1 MPDRPSRLWKE
12 LPVGKRVAAADAFW
26 RDDQAS
32 GIEAQQVEAI
42 TAIARRLNFRPKSV
56 AVLPVERRAKQLAQ
70 IGDVSDALATRA
82 LIAYHFATQRAL
94 MAAFLDALGLAH
106 ENGLITQEE
115 VAPPDRDKLAAAV
128 EAVRKTYPAED
139 VALYLRTLAALD
151 GDTWVNLDDVLAA
164 SR

>member
-1 MPDRPSRLWKE
+1 MPDRPSRLWKD
-12 LPVGKRVAAADAFW
+12 LPADKRIAAADAFW

-42 TAIARRLNFRPKSV
+42 AAIARRLNFRPKSV

-82 LIAYHFATQRAL
+82 LIAYHFAAQRPL

-115 VAPPDRDKLAAAV
+115 VTPPDRDKLTAAV
-128 EAVRKTYPAED
+128 DAVRKTYPVED
-139 VALYLRTLAALD
+139 VTLYLRTLAALD
-151 GDTWVNLDDVLAA
+151 GDTWVNLDEVLAA

>member
-1 MPDRPSRLWKE
+1 MPDRPSRLWKD
-12 LPVGKRVAAADAFW
+12 LPLDKRVAAAEAFW

-32 GIEAQQVEAI
+32 GIEAQHLEAVV
-42 TAIARRLNFRPKSV
+42 AIARRLNFRAKSV
-56 AVLPVERRAKQLAQ
+56 ASLPVERRAKQLAQ

-82 LIAYHFATQRAL
+82 LIAYHFAAQRPL

-115 VAPPDRDKLAAAV
+115 VAPPDRDKLQAAF
-128 EAVRKTYPAED
+128 EAVRQAHPAED

-151 GDTWVNLDDVLAA
+151 GDTWVNLDALLAA
-164 SR
+164 SH

>member
-1 MPDRPSRLWKE
+1 MPDRPSRLWKD
-12 LPVGKRVAAADAFW
+12 LPADKRLAAADAFW

-42 TAIARRLNFRPKSV
+42 AAIARRLKFRPKSV

-70 IGDVSDALATRA
+70 IGEVSDALATRA
-82 LIAYHFATQRAL
+82 LIAYHFAAQRPL

-106 ENGLITQEE
+106 EDGLITQEE

-128 EAVRKTYPAED
+128 DAVRKTHPAED
-139 VALYLRTLAALD
+139 VELYLRTLAALD
-151 GDTWVNLDDVLAA
+151 GDTWVNLDEVLAA